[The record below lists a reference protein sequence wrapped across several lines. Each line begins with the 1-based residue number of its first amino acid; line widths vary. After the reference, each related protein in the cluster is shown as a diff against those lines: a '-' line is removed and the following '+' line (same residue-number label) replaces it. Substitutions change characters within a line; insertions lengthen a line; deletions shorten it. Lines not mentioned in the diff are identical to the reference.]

1 MSAAKLYP
9 SIIENLNTAV
19 LLLDGALKVAY
30 LNPAA
35 EMLLALSARQ
45 ARGLSLSS
53 LLPEAHAYLEA
64 LRRALINQHPYTE
77 RGLSLHLPHQ
87 EPVAVDSSV
96 TPLSNHKLL
105 VELLRV
111 DQHLRITREEARLA
125 QYQTNRTVLKGLA
138 HEINNPLGGLRGAA
152 QLLERELD
160 SDTLKEYTRVII
172 GEADRLQNLLKR
184 VLTPSSPPQRR
195 MINIHEVLERVRSL
209 VLAETH
215 QGVEVRRDYDPSLP
229 ELSADPEQLIQAL
242 LNIARNA
249 VQALGGKG
257 MIRFGTRVARACN
270 IGHKRHRLV
279 ARITIADSGPG
290 IPLQI
295 MDNIFYP
302 MVTGRANGTGLGLS
316 IAQTL
321 INQHDGLIECTSR
334 PGDTVFTILLPLQTV
349 SPAASASSTTV
360 FAATR
365 IRE

>member
-1 MSAAKLYP
+1 MAATDMSVVKVYP
-9 SIIENLNTAV
+9 AIIENLNAAV
-19 LLLDGALKVAY
+19 LLLDGALKVTY

-45 ARGLSLSS
+45 ARGLALSD
-53 LLPEAHAYLEA
+53 LLPEARAWLEA
-64 LRRALINQHPYTE
+64 LKRALVNQHPYTE
-77 RGLSLHLPHQ
+77 REVSLRLPGNQ
-87 EPVAVDSSV
+87 EPVVVDSSV

-111 DQHLRITREEARLA
+111 DQHLRVTREETRLA
-125 QYQTNRTVLKGLA
+125 QYQANRAVLKGLA

-152 QLLERELD
+152 QLLERELA

-184 VLTPSSPPQRR
+184 MLTPGSPPQRR
-195 MINIHEVLERVRSL
+195 RFNIHEALERVRSL

-249 VQALGGKG
+249 AQALGGKG
-257 MIRFGTRVARACN
+257 VIRLGTRIARQCS

-279 ARITIADSGPG
+279 ARVTNADNGPG
-290 IPLQI
+290 IPAEI
-295 MDNIFYP
+295 MGNIFYP
-302 MVTGRANGTGLGLS
+302 MVSGRAGGTGLGLA

-321 INQHDGLIECTSR
+321 IVQHDGLIECASR
-334 PGDTVFTILLPLQTV
+334 PGDTVFTILLPL
-349 SPAASASSTTV
+349 
-360 FAATR
+360 
-365 IRE
+365 EN